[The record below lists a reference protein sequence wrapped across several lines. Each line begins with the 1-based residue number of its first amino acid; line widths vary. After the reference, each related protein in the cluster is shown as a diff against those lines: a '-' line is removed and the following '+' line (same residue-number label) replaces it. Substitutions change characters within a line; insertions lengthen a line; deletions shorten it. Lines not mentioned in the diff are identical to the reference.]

1 MKNRA
6 VYAYYMGA
14 MAIFCGLCT
23 VLVACGGLQPAPRA
37 LTYDFG
43 PGVVAAVSSPSP
55 TSASA
60 APSAAAT
67 PRTGAALV
75 LAPVEAP
82 MALEGTAML
91 YRLRYSDAQQL
102 RPYAQ
107 ARWSMPPA
115 ELLRLRLRDKLGERR
130 VVLQSAEASNT
141 ALVLRVELEEFS
153 QVFDS
158 TTHSAGVLRLRATVT
173 EPGNRADRI
182 VAQRSFALQRPSPSA
197 DAPGGVRALTE
208 ATDAAI
214 DALDQ
219 WLQTLPRGGV

>member
-1 MKNRA
+1 MKKIA
-6 VYAYYMGA
+6 TYAYYTGA
-14 MAIFCGLCT
+14 LAIFGGLCT

-55 TSASA
+55 TSTSA
-60 APSAAAT
+60 APRA
-67 PRTGAALV
+67 GAALV

-158 TTHSAGVLRLRATVT
+158 TTQSAGVLRLRATVT

-219 WLQTLPRGGV
+219 WLQALPRGGV